1 MTEVSEIWEHQNT
14 AKLLFS
20 KHCQQE
26 RAWTSAAAST
36 CHRSSLRDSAG
47 LWQCSD
53 PLLGLSFLCLHPPAP
68 SCPFPSV
75 TLTLQLCPIPVP
87 APCCSSGPFRDK
99 LSLNQGSSSCLE
111 RGRAL
116 PWSTVKQLQN
126 REAPRLPKPH
136 SCTTGWVFC
145 LWVIGLGAKE
155 ENYYSVVSHCSCWP
169 LLVHLW
175 FVFVFACSLTSV
187 SGFTARAVSCR
198 QHLSLLLSGVWDSS
212 KSINPRL

>member
-1 MTEVSEIWEHQNT
+1 MRFENTKTLQSCSFPNT
-14 AKLLFS
+14 ASRREPELQLLPLPVTGHHS
-20 KHCQQE
+20 ETQQDFGNVL
-26 RAWTSAAAST
+26 T
-36 CHRSSLRDSAG
+36 
-47 LWQCSD
+47 
-53 PLLGLSFLCLHPPAP
+53 LSWGSVFCVLHPPAP
-68 SCPFPSV
+68 SCPFPFV

-145 LWVIGLGAKE
+145 L
-155 ENYYSVVSHCSCWP
+155 
-169 LLVHLW
+169 
-175 FVFVFACSLTSV
+175 
-187 SGFTARAVSCR
+187 
-198 QHLSLLLSGVWDSS
+198 
-212 KSINPRL
+212 